1 MKDTDS
7 NDQIEKR
14 SAEIVELTQQIQPG
28 WLQGFYSER
37 KLTLSI
43 TLFLWRIAAFYKVH
57 YHNSQGLAFYCFGQ
71 EFFGFNLKK
80 TETITKFQ
88 GCNRILPPPKIGL
101 QFSLISPNHKNSTII
116 ISGNSDILPSVY
128 FSVSRCYQKE
138 LRSCLS

>member
-43 TLFLWRIAAFYKVH
+43 TLFLWRIVAFYKVH

-80 TETITKFQ
+80 RRQLLNFRAVTESFLPLKLGYNLAQSLLITKTQ
-88 GCNRILPPPKIGL
+88 L
-101 QFSLISPNHKNSTII
+101 II

-128 FSVSRCYQKE
+128 FSVSPCYQKE